1 MRTYLAISALFV
13 VSACSSSNTANST
26 GAQGGTPGAVTTGGS
41 AGTTMTATGGNAN
54 GGMASGMS
62 GAGGTVA
69 TPMGGSGGSAG
80 LTAGG
85 SGGGGGDATGGAMG
99 VGGSGGGSAY
109 MIPTVMWPS
118 QACSTMVAALI
129 PTMSKR
135 QKAAQMVMAGNAN
148 GQAPTTQ
155 ETTMQEPGA
164 VFAPG
169 GFVPQGGS
177 SPMSWATFV
186 DSFTTAAAA
195 TPLALPILAG
205 ADAVHGN
212 NTATGT
218 VIFPH
223 NAGLGCTR
231 DPQLIEQIGQIT
243 ASEVAATG
251 LNWTF
256 GPMVSVS
263 FDDRWGRVFESF
275 SEDPELTA
283 QLSAAAV
290 MGLQGRGGLGTGMP
304 GIIACAKHWAG
315 DGQAT
320 AGTSA
325 KGGVVDRGNVMID
338 ETAMRKYGIA
348 PYLPAIQA
356 GLGSIMVS
364 DATWNGNS
372 MTGSSMLLTDILKTE
387 LGFKG
392 FVSTDWNA
400 ATEGPAPGIVTAA
413 NAGVDM
419 FMQPNDWQGTID
431 TIEAGVPEPRITDA
445 ASRIL
450 TVKCQAGLFDHPT
463 RDTALLANVGSAD
476 HRMVGR
482 QAVRESMV
490 LLKNDNNVLPLAK
503 TASVWVGGSGADSL
517 SHQCG
522 GWTISWQGSGELT
535 TGTTILQA
543 VTKVVAPAATMDAA
557 DVAVVVLSEGPYA
570 EFRGDSQTI
579 DTLPATDF
587 ALLTQAKAA
596 GKKVVA
602 IVLSGRPVLITD
614 HVADADAWI
623 AGWLPGT
630 EGDGVAD
637 VLFGDYAPTGKLS
650 HSWPKT
656 EAQANVNFGDP
667 GYDPLF
673 MLGAGLSY

>member
-1 MRTYLAISALFV
+1 
-13 VSACSSSNTANST
+13 
-26 GAQGGTPGAVTTGGS
+26 
-41 AGTTMTATGGNAN
+41 
-54 GGMASGMS
+54 
-62 GAGGTVA
+62 
-69 TPMGGSGGSAG
+69 
-80 LTAGG
+80 
-85 SGGGGGDATGGAMG
+85 
-99 VGGSGGGSAY
+99 
-109 MIPTVMWPS
+109 
-118 QACSTMVAALI
+118 
-129 PTMSKR
+129 
-135 QKAAQMVMAGNAN
+135 
-148 GQAPTTQ
+148 
-155 ETTMQEPGA
+155 
-164 VFAPG
+164 
-169 GFVPQGGS
+169 
-177 SPMSWATFV
+177 
-186 DSFTTAAAA
+186 
-195 TPLALPILAG
+195 
-205 ADAVHGN
+205 VHGN
-212 NTATGT
+212 NTAENA

-231 DPQLIEQIGQIT
+231 DPQLIEQIGQVT
-243 ASEVAATG
+243 AAEVAATG

-256 GPMVSVS
+256 GPMVSVA

-275 SEDPELTA
+275 SEDPVLTA

-325 KGGVVDRGNVMID
+325 KGGVVDRGDVRID
-338 ETAMRKYGIA
+338 ETAMRKYGIG
-348 PYLPAIQA
+348 PYLQAIQA

-364 DATWNGNS
+364 DATWNGTS

-387 LGFKG
+387 IGFKG

-400 ATEGPAPGIVTAA
+400 ATQGPAPGVVNAA

-419 FMQPNDWQGTID
+419 FMQPDDWQGTID
-431 TIEAGVPEPRITDA
+431 TIEAGVPDARIDDA

-450 TVKCQAGLFDHPT
+450 TVKCQAGLFDHPA
-463 RDTALLANVGSAD
+463 RDPALLASVGSAA
-476 HRMVGR
+476 HRMVAR

-503 TASVWVGGSGADSL
+503 TASVWVGGSGADDMH
-517 SHQCG
+517 HQCG
-522 GWTISWQGSGELT
+522 GWTISWQGAMGTVSG
-535 TGTTILQA
+535 GTTILQA
-543 VTKVVAPAATMDAA
+543 ITKVDAPAATMDAA
-557 DVAVVVLSEGPYA
+557 DVVVVVLSEGPYA
-570 EFRGDSQTI
+570 EFQGDSQTL
-579 DTLPATDF
+579 DTLPPADF
-587 ALLTQAKAA
+587 LLLTQAKAA

-602 IVLSGRPVLITD
+602 IVLSGRPVLIAD

-623 AGWLPGT
+623 AGWLPGS

-656 EAQANVNFGDP
+656 DAEANVNFGDP